1 MKVYKYKDYDE
12 YVKAQQEASEK
23 KWSNSFVDP
32 ESLEKLVM
40 KYIYEELNIE
50 PKLILCHGTRNG
62 SEQKLF
68 IDYFGK
74 NQIHPQVIGT
84 EIMTGSAGK
93 AENTI
98 EWDFHDV
105 KDEWISN
112 VDIIY
117 SNSFDHSY
125 KPEECLDSWMSCL
138 NKNGVCIIEYD
149 EICDSGSG
157 SLVDCFGASLA
168 YYKEIITK
176 KYDIVDILSNKGMK
190 DRSKTHNSKGGRNY
204 IIIRNGDK

>member
-1 MKVYKYKDYDE
+1 
-12 YVKAQQEASEK
+12 
-23 KWSNSFVDP
+23 
-32 ESLEKLVM
+32 
-40 KYIYEELNIE
+40 
-50 PKLILCHGTRNG
+50 
-62 SEQKLF
+62 
-68 IDYFGK
+68 
-74 NQIHPQVIGT
+74 
-84 EIMTGSAGK
+84 
-93 AENTI
+93 
-98 EWDFHDV
+98 
-105 KDEWISN
+105 
-112 VDIIY
+112 
-117 SNSFDHSY
+117 
-125 KPEECLDSWMSCL
+125 MSCL